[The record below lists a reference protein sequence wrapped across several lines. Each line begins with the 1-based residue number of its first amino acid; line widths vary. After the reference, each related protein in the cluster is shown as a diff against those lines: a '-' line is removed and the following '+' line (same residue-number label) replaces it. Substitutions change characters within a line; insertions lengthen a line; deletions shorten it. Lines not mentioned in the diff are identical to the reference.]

1 MRTALLAGVLA
12 SAAFALVAC
21 GNEDTTS
28 SLADRRHSASTPP
41 PVGSDEQHDPNDVQG
56 GDGTPNPNADTP
68 APPPDNPGTTTGQL
82 AATLSTATPTVDIGK
97 SIDVTVTVEPKSGVK
112 GDVDLAVTG
121 LPKDVTATFSPAK
134 LTFPDG
140 STAAMTSKLTIV
152 TTMQSVPTAPNTTTP
167 IVISATQGTIQAKAN
182 ANFKIAPKFTMT
194 IPLNINALRAAV
206 GTKYIDGW
214 GGPTFGTDP
223 KPLYTQAGNGFDVT
237 VINNDTVPHIVHGA
251 NGFAHGDVNNPV
263 APGATDPKKRT
274 LSPGVNCNGYLH
286 EGTNGPSV
294 SFRIQVMTAP

>member
-12 SAAFALVAC
+12 SAAFALAAC
-21 GNEDTTS
+21 GNADTTS
-28 SLADRRHSASTPP
+28 SLANRRHSASPP
-41 PVGSDEQHDPNDVQG
+41 AEGSDEQHDPNDVED

-68 APPPDNPGTTTGQL
+68 APPPDSQGSTTGEI

-97 SIDVTVTVEPKSGVK
+97 SIDVTVTVEPKSGFK
-112 GDVDLAVTG
+112 GDADLTVTG

-134 LTFPDG
+134 LTFPEG

-152 TTMQSVPTAPNTTTP
+152 TTMQSVPTAPNATTP
-167 IVISATQGTIQAKAN
+167 IVISAKQGTVEAKAN

-194 IPLNINALRAAV
+194 IPLNIDALRAAV
-206 GTKYIDGW
+206 GTRYIDGW
-214 GGPTFGTDP
+214 GGANFGTAP
-223 KPLYTQAGNGFDVT
+223 KPLYTQTGNGFEVT

-251 NGFAHGDVNNPV
+251 NGFAHGDTGNPV
-263 APGATDPKKRT
+263 PPGGTDPKKRT